1 MLRTAAALLL
11 AATTFAQQAQAA
23 TPTEV
28 RGWAYANYTLATK
41 AGWGF
46 SFMPGMRYE
55 LADSEGD
62 AAGVAMH
69 ELFTGPFWSHKW
81 DKLKLTVPL
90 WYYYMGFPVGEDY
103 FLSYNIELIPILRYQ
118 LNDTVALQSRTIFHN
133 KVYADNPV
141 FTGTDDPWGYSLLL
155 REMLTVSLSPEPLKG
170 WAITASEEVFMGLVE
185 DQGTNQ
191 IAKGEPFFAKK
202 GFSMNRVY
210 AGVKKGWKLGGG
222 PSAFV
227 IAPQYVLE
235 THHDT
240 EDGAALTK
248 VRHYGFLTLQLV
260 HVVPWS

>member
-1 MLRTAAALLL
+1 MPSAALALLL
-11 AATTFAQQAQAA
+11 ASLTLATPAHAE

-28 RGWAYANYTLATK
+28 RGWAYANYTLVTK

-46 SFMPGMRYE
+46 SFMPGLRYE
-55 LADSEGD
+55 MSDSEAD

-69 ELFTGPFWSHKW
+69 ELFTGPFWTHKW
-81 DKLKLTVPL
+81 GKLKLTLPL
-90 WYYYMGFPVGEDY
+90 WYYYMGFPVGEDT
-103 FLSYNIELIPILRYQ
+103 FLSYNVELIPILRYQ
-118 LNDTVALQSRTIFHN
+118 LSDTLAVQSRTIFHN

-155 REMLTVSLSPEPLKG
+155 REMLTVELAPEALKG
-170 WAITASEEVFMGLVE
+170 WSLLASEEVFAGVIE
-185 DQGTNQ
+185 DAETRD
-191 IAKGEPFFAKK
+191 IVKGEPFFAKR

-227 IAPQYVLE
+227 VTPQYVLE
-235 THHDT
+235 THHDP

-248 VRHYGFLTLQLV
+248 IRHYAFLTMQLV